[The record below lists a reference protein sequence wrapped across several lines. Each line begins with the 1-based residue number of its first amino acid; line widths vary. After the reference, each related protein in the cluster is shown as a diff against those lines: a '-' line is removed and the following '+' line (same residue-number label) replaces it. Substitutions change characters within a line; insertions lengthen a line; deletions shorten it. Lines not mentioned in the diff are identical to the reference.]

1 MLTDWAL
8 TGFFFLGS
16 QTVGAMIRPAPSFS
30 DEQNS
35 ILESRV
41 SPPALELFSHS
52 IKQSSEANQIHLKCQ
67 GANLPIAF
75 QDVGPI

>member
-16 QTVGAMIRPAPSFS
+16 RTVGAMIRTAPSFS

-41 SPPALELFSHS
+41 SRLALKVFSHS
-52 IKQSSEANQIHLKCQ
+52 IKQSSEANQMRLKCQ
-67 GANLPIAF
+67 GANLLIAF

>member
-16 QTVGAMIRPAPSFS
+16 QTVGAMIRTVPSFS
-30 DEQNS
+30 DEQNT

-41 SPPALELFSHS
+41 SPLALKVFFSF
-52 IKQSSEANQIHLKCQ
+52 N
-67 GANLPIAF
+67 
-75 QDVGPI
+75 